1 MRFGKF
7 VSADACPSGEFRP
20 ERGYASPSKTGA
32 FSLGGLRPVKAMRFE
47 APPSQLRRSHVEP
60 ARPHKRP
67 ARRARTTARPV
78 AYIYFPQ
85 TIHAECGQPYTS
97 EALPRLAALRRG
109 LRGVRRRAVLLAG
122 LDRGAPARE
131 GEDARRR
138 RLARVLRLALQAA
151 EPSAPFVRTTG
162 TYVRMY
168 TAVHVRCAHRTS
180 EITRSCARPRRERRP
195 LAATRE
201 KRPQRPSTQG
211 RSCAVS
217 QTRLESDR
225 NQAGCV
231 IGRKVSTTR
240 APTPLKR
247 ESQRGSKLQN
257 FIAATRGPASP
268 AKHVIGTAETLLDA
282 RRELAVLAV
291 LALRRQVREN
301 WTRSGEP
308 CISKPSSACCAL
320 RPACGLPARTASVS
334 KLLVCERCG
343 KQSLHKFTELPKT
356 RTAPRGPRAA
366 CRQARTAA
374 SNVFQAARL
383 RAVFQTELPK

>member
-1 MRFGKF
+1 MWSPP
-7 VSADACPSGEFRP
+7 VHISAR
-20 ERGYASPSKTGA
+20 RGAHEPLHVQSPIYIFPRQFMQNADNLTRA
-32 FSLGGLRPVKAMRFE
+32 
-47 APPSQLRRSHVEP
+47 RRSRGSRLSDGDCVECGVGLSSSRASTA
-60 ARPHKRP
+60 ARP
-67 ARRARTTARPV
+67 RARAKMRAV
-78 AYIYFPQ
+78 AGSLESSASLCRLPN
-85 TIHAECGQPYTS
+85 
-97 EALPRLAALRRG
+97 LPRHLY
-109 LRGVRRRAVLLAG
+109 VL
-122 LDRGAPARE
+122 P
-131 GEDARRR
+131 
-138 RLARVLRLALQAA
+138 
-151 EPSAPFVRTTG
+151 VRT
-162 TYVRMY
+162 YVIMY

-291 LALRRQVREN
+291 LAHRRQVREN